1 MIYLDDL
8 VRAILLVADDDRA
21 NGEIFIAADGTPY
34 SSRDIYN
41 AMCNVLGKS
50 IPKWSV
56 PKSLFD
62 MVSLISPHIKYKV
75 DKLLGDECY
84 SSKKLEK
91 LGFKAQKIL
100 RDMNE
105 TDF

>member
-1 MIYLDDL
+1 
-8 VRAILLVADDDRA
+8 
-21 NGEIFIAADGTPY
+21 
-34 SSRDIYN
+34 
-41 AMCNVLGKS
+41 
-50 IPKWSV
+50 
-56 PKSLFD
+56 